1 MKHLR
6 LRFLIVVIAAC
17 LVVSVVDQYRTVRG
31 QTSQATPEEWKATEQ
46 AIGKIGSL
54 QPGSV
59 FKIGLP
65 RTDLL
70 VKVHGVVIN
79 PMLAL
84 GSWIAFKK
92 MGNEAVVMGDLVL
105 SEDEVGP
112 VMWSLQESGIEQ
124 SALHNHVFDESPR
137 VMYMHVHGR
146 GDAPQ
151 LAAGDPSRPF
161 LHKDS
166 TWLTVRPNSKERH
179 YAGDRFLTDRTDF
192 GPIGQGE

>member
-1 MKHLR
+1 VKDQRPEHFWITLILTYFIWEEEIMKHLW

-17 LVVSVVDQYRTVRG
+17 LVVSVVNQDRTVRG

-46 AIGKIGSL
+46 AIGKTGSL

-92 MGNEAVVMGDLVL
+92 RE
-105 SEDEVGP
+105 
-112 VMWSLQESGIEQ
+112 
-124 SALHNHVFDESPR
+124 
-137 VMYMHVHGR
+137 
-146 GDAPQ
+146 
-151 LAAGDPSRPF
+151 
-161 LHKDS
+161 
-166 TWLTVRPNSKERH
+166 TVPW
-179 YAGDRFLTDRTDF
+179 
-192 GPIGQGE
+192 